1 MLVNSEGGEAIFR
14 NENGDT
20 IIVPRNRRNEAMK
33 YLLKDDHHSLDKL
46 ALDLPKA
53 EHYASGGTVIP
64 EDPIEGMMGPETTI
78 TADNPKKSIG
88 NFLNRWGYEH
98 SKDPATSFLGAVGQG
113 LGAIAQLPQAA
124 ATYMLDPK
132 GNVLPSKALQGTQI
146 QKDIE
151 MSAAQGNIGAKILKR
166 PIVQD
171 MLLDPLLLTSEIA
184 KGVSKGS
191 ELINGLKKSEL
202 INDLG
207 NKYLSNAYK
216 LNPNA
221 FKPNPEAYY
230 RTLGKEGID
239 DAFNSGVIRP
249 KQTSNIYSPELGKRV
264 DVNVPE
270 FPEGSYFNKSGLY
283 SNKKM
288 YNPDYIAEVVGKDN
302 LFTYPERIVFNE
314 NIRVAPNNIPIE
326 EANFYKQ
333 DWLKGYKQIKT
344 PKSTLSPISKSWQ
357 IQDLPGLHLQST
369 MSNGPISKIIEPKT
383 GLINTEQAL
392 AIIAK
397 ESGGNDK
404 VALIRQGLGEN
415 IPKKMDYNEFR
426 KTVQDQLIP
435 LERQFSEQ
443 ASNYGVGRLGYPS
456 PKRSSYEKAIKHNEE
471 MIAHYKKQIAAGS
484 DNSSLKGDLQNAIN
498 NLEKSKKELATLP
511 LENQTLI
518 LGNKGKFGR
527 GSSAHDNPEETLG
540 HIHFLRDAET
550 PDVLTVTQ
558 IQSDAFQGTHRIMPK
573 NFDEIAEKGSLR
585 FLEEQAINQGNLYK
599 QAIKQK
605 DGSWLYPDG
614 TKVSDKIHN
623 EFSPKTYNDLIAQ
636 KKAEIENFPQKQLL
650 DKNHQ
655 ERFLQELVDYAGK
668 KGMNKVRVPTSETAA
683 KVQGYSKIEM
693 SANKD
698 FVNPLPNNATDAQ
711 KVAWNEH
718 IEAIKSGDKSKLK
731 IDYSPEHQTILKKYS
746 EQPKTIKKLFK
757 EEPKVV
763 TDSKGNTWYEFDIPK
778 KFKEGKGEIKALST
792 LGATLG
798 VKQIIDNNKQQ

>member
-1 MLVNSEGGEAIFR
+1 MKVNVQGGEAIFR

-124 ATYMLDPK
+124 ATYLSSPK
-132 GNVLPSKALQGTQI
+132 GRVLPSQAIQDSGYNEKVKAFANRNPNMVGALAQLTTKPGI
-146 QKDIE
+146 QNF
-151 MSAAQGNIGAKILKR
+151 A
-166 PIVQD
+166 
-171 MLLDPLLLTSEIA
+171 LDPLNYVGGEFL
-184 KGVSKGS
+184 KGEKA
-191 ELINGLKKSEL
+191 L
-202 INDLG
+202 INDL
-207 NKYLSNAYK
+207 
-216 LNPNA
+216 
-221 FKPNPEAYY
+221 
-230 RTLGKEGID
+230 
-239 DAFNSGVIRP
+239 
-249 KQTSNIYSPELGKRV
+249 
-264 DVNVPE
+264 
-270 FPEGSYFNKSGLY
+270 
-283 SNKKM
+283 
-288 YNPDYIAEVVGKDN
+288 
-302 LFTYPERIVFNE
+302 
-314 NIRVAPNNIPIE
+314 PIE
-326 EANFYKQ
+326 NGKIYKQ

-404 VALIRQGLGEN
+404 VALIRQGLGDN

-435 LERQFSEQ
+435 LERTFNPNGS
-443 ASNYGVGRLGYPS
+443 SHYGLDRLNYNLYDKVSIDDGIQTRI
-456 PKRSSYEKAIKHNEE
+456 KA
-471 MIAHYKKQIAAGS
+471 
-484 DNSSLKGDLQNAIN
+484 DNI
-498 NLEKSKKELATLP
+498 
-511 LENQTLI
+511 LENRTLI
-518 LGNKGKFGR
+518 LSNKDKFGK
-527 GSSAHDNPEETLG
+527 GSSAHYNPDETLG
-540 HIHFLRDAET
+540 HAHFLRDAES

-573 NFDEIAEKGSLR
+573 TFNKEQELRGLSMMEDKLKARELDYSKAKKLPNGDYKFDDGLVMDKTLY
-585 FLEEQAINQGNLYK
+585 EQGLTVQREMNAM
-599 QAIKQK
+599 
-605 DGSWLYPDG
+605 
-614 TKVSDKIHN
+614 
-623 EFSPKTYNDLIAQ
+623 
-636 KKAEIENFPQKQLL
+636 KKAEIENFTQKQLL

-655 ERFLQELVDYAGK
+655 ERYLQELVDYAGK
-668 KGMNKVRVPTSETAA
+668 RGDVNKVRVPTSETAA
-683 KVQGYSKIEM
+683 KVQGYQKGNPSQEFINSQTKLRQEIVDVLENYGENSIEFKQLNDKY
-693 SANKD
+693 NK
-698 FVNPLPNNATDAQ
+698 L
-711 KVAWNEH
+711 
-718 IEAIKSGDKSKLK
+718 LK
-731 IDYSPEHQTILKKYS
+731 DNSLGGYLPEHQTILKKYS
-746 EQPKTIKKLFK
+746 EQPKTIKKLFGV
-757 EEPKVV
+757 EPKVV
-763 TDSKGNTWYEFDIPK
+763 TDGKGNTWYEFDIPK

>member
-1 MLVNSEGGEAIFR
+1 MRINAQGGELVLR
-14 NENGDT
+14 NEHGDT
-20 IIVPRNRRNEAMK
+20 IIVPRERRKEAMK
-33 YLLKDDHHSLDKL
+33 ALLKDDHRAIDSL
-46 ALDLPKA
+46 ALQLPKA
-53 EHYASGGTVIP
+53 ESYAAGGTVLDGQ
-64 EDPIEGMMGPETTI
+64 DPLEGMMGPETTI
-78 TADNPKKSIG
+78 TAKRPEKSIG
-88 NFLNRWGYEH
+88 NFFQRWGHEH
-98 SKDPATSFLGAVGQG
+98 SENPTFGKDSFLGAIGSG
-113 LGAIAQLPQAA
+113 IMSLAQLPQAA

-207 NKYLSNAYK
+207 NKYLPNAYK
-216 LNPNA
+216 LNPYA
-221 FKPNPEAYY
+221 FRTSPENFYRQIDNVTYNEGLESGLIRGKQDINMTKGEGTININKAFGDDAYY
-230 RTLGKEGID
+230 NKGSLYYKNNSDLPYLFEAKLGEDKFIPKVNGRTRKYTTENTSVRVSKEPLPIND
-239 DAFNSGVIRP
+239 P
-249 KQTSNIYSPELGKRV
+249 NITTY
-264 DVNVPE
+264 
-270 FPEGSYFNKSGLY
+270 
-283 SNKKM
+283 KK
-288 YNPDYIAEVVGKDN
+288 
-302 LFTYPERIVFNE
+302 
-314 NIRVAPNNIPIE
+314 
-326 EANFYKQ
+326 
-333 DWLKGYKQIKT
+333 DWLKGYKEVPK

-404 VALIRQGLGEN
+404 VALIKQGLGEN
-415 IPKKMDYNEFR
+415 IPKKMDFNDFR

-435 LERQFSEQ
+435 LERQFAIHS
-443 ASNYGVGRLGYPS
+443 SDYGIERLGYS
-456 PKRSSYEKAIKHNEE
+456 PKL
-471 MIAHYKKQIAAGS
+471 QGS
-484 DNSSLKGDLQNAIN
+484 VFNRFQTFMNTPVSDLG
-498 NLEKSKKELATLP
+498 KSRV

-527 GSSAHDNPEETLG
+527 GSSAHSNPEETLG
-540 HIHFLRDAET
+540 HAHFLRDAET

-558 IQSDAFQGTHRIMPK
+558 IQSDAFQGTHRIIPKTQQEALEKVNKLKEESVEIKSMFGDGKESSNAVLANYEKHLQLDEASAK
-573 NFDEIAEKGSLR
+573 NF
-585 FLEEQAINQGNLYK
+585 
-599 QAIKQK
+599 
-605 DGSWLYPDG
+605 
-614 TKVSDKIHN
+614 T
-623 EFSPKTYNDLIAQ
+623 
-636 KKAEIENFPQKQLL
+636 QKQLL

-655 ERFLQELVDYAGK
+655 ERYLQELVDYAGK
-668 KGMNKVRVPTSETAA
+668 RGDVNKVRVPTSETAA
-683 KVQGYSKIEM
+683 KIQGYSKQVQTGDNTPGFAQLQEDLSIAVRTSNEQEVNRLMKLHDEM
-693 SANKD
+693 LNT
-698 FVNPLPNNATDAQ
+698 PY
-711 KVAWNEH
+711 
-718 IEAIKSGDKSKLK
+718 KS
-731 IDYSPEHQTILKKYS
+731 YSSEHQTILKKYKDN
-746 EQPKTIKKLFK
+746 PKIIKKLFG

>member
-1 MLVNSEGGEAIFR
+1 MKVNIEAQGGELVLR

-124 ATYMLDPK
+124 ATYLSSPK
-132 GNVLPSKALQGTQI
+132 GRVLPSQAIQDSGYNEKVKAFANRNPNMVGALAQLTTKPGI
-146 QKDIE
+146 QNF
-151 MSAAQGNIGAKILKR
+151 A
-166 PIVQD
+166 
-171 MLLDPLLLTSEIA
+171 LDPLNYVGGEFL
-184 KGVSKGS
+184 KGEKA
-191 ELINGLKKSEL
+191 L
-202 INDLG
+202 INDL
-207 NKYLSNAYK
+207 
-216 LNPNA
+216 
-221 FKPNPEAYY
+221 
-230 RTLGKEGID
+230 
-239 DAFNSGVIRP
+239 
-249 KQTSNIYSPELGKRV
+249 
-264 DVNVPE
+264 
-270 FPEGSYFNKSGLY
+270 
-283 SNKKM
+283 
-288 YNPDYIAEVVGKDN
+288 
-302 LFTYPERIVFNE
+302 
-314 NIRVAPNNIPIE
+314 PIE
-326 EANFYKQ
+326 NGKIYKQ

-404 VALIRQGLGEN
+404 VVLIRQGLGEN

-426 KTVQDQLIP
+426 QSVQDQLIP

-456 PKRSSYEKAIKHNEE
+456 PKRSSYEKAIEHNEY
-471 MIAHYKKQIAAGS
+471 MIEHYKKQIAAGS

-498 NLEKSKKELATLP
+498 NLENSKKELATLP

-527 GSSAHDNPEETLG
+527 GSSAHGNPDETLG
-540 HIHFLRDAET
+540 HVHLLRDAET

-573 NFDEIAEKGSLR
+573 TFNKEQELRGLSMMEDKLKARELDYSKAKKLPNGDYKFDDGLVMDKTLY
-585 FLEEQAINQGNLYK
+585 EQGLTVQREMNAM
-599 QAIKQK
+599 
-605 DGSWLYPDG
+605 
-614 TKVSDKIHN
+614 
-623 EFSPKTYNDLIAQ
+623 
-636 KKAEIENFPQKQLL
+636 KKAEIENFTQKQLL

-655 ERFLQELVDYAGK
+655 ERYLQELVDYAGK

-718 IEAIKSGDKSKLK
+718 IETIKSGDKSKLK